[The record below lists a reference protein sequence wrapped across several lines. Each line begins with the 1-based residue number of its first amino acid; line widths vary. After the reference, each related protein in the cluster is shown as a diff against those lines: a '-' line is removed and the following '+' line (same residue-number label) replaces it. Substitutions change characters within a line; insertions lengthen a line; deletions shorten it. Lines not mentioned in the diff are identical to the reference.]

1 MVRSG
6 VSDGKESTCNTGDL
20 GSVPESAR
28 YPGGENG
35 KPLQGSCLKNSMDR
49 EVWRATFHGITKSST
64 QQTKYHFHIFLHTG
78 GQKGDHEEISMA
90 WKEDLLHAVA
100 KHLIICPL

>member
-1 MVRSG
+1 MKCCIIKIILVVRSG

-49 EVWRATFHGITKSST
+49 EAWWATVHGVLKSDMT
-64 QQTKYHFHIFLHTG
+64 EMT
-78 GQKGDHEEISMA
+78 
-90 WKEDLLHAVA
+90 
-100 KHLIICPL
+100 